1 MHETAT
7 PAADICAVILA
18 GGRGRRMGGRD
29 KALLPLAGWPLI
41 AHVVAALRPQVSA
54 IFINSN
60 RMPADYA
67 ALGLPVIADAIP
79 GQPGPLA
86 GVLTALQACPA
97 GYVLVVPCDMPRL
110 PPDLV
115 GRMREALERD
125 DADVCSIDDGT
136 RLHAAVMLLRHRVRP
151 ALERYLD
158 SGQRRVQEWLRSVR
172 HTTVDYSAAPDAFV
186 NVNTPEQLQALGAD
200 AHSTP
205 RVAFVA
211 DSGTGKTTLLERL
224 IPLLRRRGLRLAAL
238 KHTHHTFDI
247 DQTGKDSYR
256 LRSAGADQV
265 LVASRRRWA
274 LITELNDDAPE
285 PDLPELLQALDHRH
299 LDLILIEGF
308 KHERIAKIEL
318 YRPALGKAPLY
329 PSDPEIVAV
338 ASDVPLDSDIAI
350 PTLDM
355 NNPESIAEFIVTHI
369 VGPTRPALD
378 TPGVA
383 THNDLRIE

>member
-1 MHETAT
+1 MHETAN

-18 GGRGRRMGGRD
+18 GGRGRRMGDRD

-41 AHVVAALRPQVSA
+41 AHVVAALRPQVGA

-136 RLHAAVMLLRHRVRP
+136 RLHAVVILLRHRVRP
-151 ALERYLD
+151 ALERYLN

-172 HTTVDYSAAPDAFV
+172 HTAVDYSAAPDAFV
-186 NVNTPEQLQALGAD
+186 NVNTPEQLQALAAD

-205 RVAFVA
+205 LVAFVA
-211 DSGTGKTTLLERL
+211 HSGTGKTTLLERL
-224 IPLLRRRGLRLAAL
+224 IPLLRHRGLRLAAL

-247 DQTGKDSYR
+247 DQAGKDSYR

-274 LITELNDDAPE
+274 LITELGDNAPE
-285 PDLPELLQALDHRH
+285 PDLAELLQALDHRH

-329 PSDPEIVAV
+329 PSDPGIVAV
-338 ASDVPLDSDIAI
+338 ASDAPLDSDIAI

-369 VGPTRPALD
+369 VGPTRPVLD

-383 THNDLRIE
+383 AHNDLRIE